1 MADELSTART
11 ETTNNSVLLV
21 AGKGTASRPADTAEI
36 SLACCQRAETAAE
49 ATDRL
54 RQVMARTI
62 EAVKALNLAGAKLQT
77 SSLSLRTAFRE
88 IVSEVPP
95 EDGDAHPN
103 AKPSYKK
110 EQEHCGFDAACTV
123 TVSQVSPDVVGLLI
137 DMAAR
142 LGITTISSVDFDLRD
157 PQSARD
163 EALEQATR
171 DARRRAT
178 VAAAALGLRITGISQ
193 IKLGS
198 ASMDD
203 DFQSSHV
210 RRRSMRL
217 MPGYDPEASWI
228 EPGEITEDASV
239 TIRFTLG
246 AA

>member
-178 VAAAALGLRITGISQ
+178 VAAALGLRITGISQ